1 MAEEEN
7 TPTTPEPQDDT
18 GATATAEADA
28 APEAPAKLRQDVVI
42 TDSGPCKKHIK
53 VTVNRDDIDTRIDE
67 KMTDLVRKDHPMVA
81 GFRPG
86 KAPRKVIE
94 RRFQKEVHEQVRGEV
109 LMASLEQIAEDHDV
123 APLAPP
129 NINPAA
135 IEIPKEGPMIYEF
148 DVEVR
153 PEFDLPDYKH
163 LKLKRPIIK
172 YTDVDVARE
181 ERRILEPLGEYVPK
195 GENTTIEVGD
205 SVVADMQSKLGDR
218 VMNDVKDVR
227 IRVDERLALKDGV
240 SEHFGQQMKG
250 AKVGDTRVVDI
261 VLSDAV
267 TDPALRGQT
276 VKSSLTVKE
285 VLSLKL
291 PELTQDVLMNFG
303 VRTREALQ
311 EKVRVNLDRQLDYLQ
326 RQSIRQQV
334 LQMIDQASKWQ
345 LPQDLLQRQ
354 ARRTFNQRV
363 LEMRSSGMTDEE
375 IAGRQRLL
383 ERDVLQSTA
392 MALKEQF
399 VLHKIAEEDKLEVE
413 EGDIDTEI
421 EMIADR
427 TGETPRRV
435 RARLER
441 DDLMETLAV
450 QLLERKALDLI
461 LENAEYEDV
470 AVGEKERET
479 SVATVETQAVEG
491 ELTDSTAPPPEP
503 ETPESTET
511 K

>member
-1 MAEEEN
+1 
-7 TPTTPEPQDDT
+7 
-18 GATATAEADA
+18 
-28 APEAPAKLRQDVVI
+28 
-42 TDSGPCKKHIK
+42 
-53 VTVNRDDIDTRIDE
+53 
-67 KMTDLVRKDHPMVA
+67 
-81 GFRPG
+81 
-86 KAPRKVIE
+86 
-94 RRFQKEVHEQVRGEV
+94 
-109 LMASLEQIAEDHDV
+109 
-123 APLAPP
+123 
-129 NINPAA
+129 
-135 IEIPKEGPMIYEF
+135 MIYEF

-172 YTDVDVARE
+172 YNDGDVARE
-181 ERRILEPLGEYVPK
+181 ERRLLEPLGEYVSK
-195 GENTTIEVGD
+195 GPSAEVEIGD
-205 SVVADMQSKLGDR
+205 SIVADMVSKFGDR
-218 VMNDVKDVR
+218 VLNDVKDVR
-227 IRVDERLALKDGV
+227 VRVDERLALKDGV
-240 SEHFGQQMKG
+240 ADNFGERLKG
-250 AKVGDTRVVDI
+250 AKAGDTRDVDI

-267 TDPALRGQT
+267 AEPSMRGQT
-276 VKSSLTVKE
+276 VKSALTVKQ
-285 VLSLKL
+285 VLVLKL
-291 PELTQDVLMNFG
+291 PELNQEVLLNFG

-334 LQMIDQASKWQ
+334 LQMIDQSAQWQ

-375 IAGRQRLL
+375 IAGRQRIL
-383 ERDVLQSTA
+383 ERDVLKSTA

-399 VLHKIAEEDKLEVE
+399 VLHKIAEEEKLEVE

-470 AVGEKERET
+470 AVGQKEREA
-479 SVATVETQAVEG
+479 SVATAETQAVEG

>member
-1 MAEEEN
+1 MAEEED
-7 TPTTPEPQDDT
+7 TPTPPEATDDA
-18 GATATAEADA
+18 GAGTATADA
-28 APEAPAKLRQDVVI
+28 APEAPAKLRQEVVI
-42 TDSGPCKKHIK
+42 SDAGPCKKHIK
-53 VTVNRDDIDTRIDE
+53 VTVNRDDIDARIDE

-109 LMASLEQIAEDHDV
+109 LMASLEQIAEDYDV

-129 NINPAA
+129 NINPSA
-135 IEIPKEGPMIYEF
+135 IEIPKEGAMIYEF

-172 YTDVDVARE
+172 YTDADVARE
-181 ERRILEPLGEYVPK
+181 ERRLLEPLGEYVSK
-195 GENTTIEVGD
+195 GTGAAVEIGD
-205 SVVADMQSKLGDR
+205 SIFADMVSRIADR
-218 VMNDVKDVR
+218 VVNDVKDVR
-227 IRVDERLALKDGV
+227 VRVDERLALKDGV
-240 SEHFGQQMKG
+240 SDNFGERLKG
-250 AKVGDTRVVDI
+250 AKVGDTREVDI

-267 TDPALRGQT
+267 AEPALRGQV
-276 VKSSLTVKE
+276 VKSALSVKQVLT
-285 VLSLKL
+285 LKL

-311 EKVRVNLDRQLDYLQ
+311 EKVRVNLDRQLEYIQ
-326 RQSIRQQV
+326 RQSIRKQV
-334 LQMIDQASKWQ
+334 LEMIDQSAQWQ

-383 ERDVLQSTA
+383 ERDVLKSTA

-399 VLHKIAEEDKLEVE
+399 VLHKIAEEEKLEVE

-470 AVGEKERET
+470 VVGQQDREA
-479 SVATVETQAVEG
+479 SVATAETQAVEG

-503 ETPESTET
+503 ETPESMET